1 MEARERDRQTDRQAD
16 RERDGDRERE
26 REKDRERQREAERDR
41 ERQIERE
48 RLSRVLDH
56 FGIVLPGRTTTLNSK
71 KRNQQ
76 SEATLFP
83 QALDPSLAS

>member
-1 MEARERDRQTDRQAD
+1 MEARERETDRQAGRQ
-16 RERDGDRERE
+16 RERRRQREGE
-26 REKDRERQREAERDR
+26 RERQREAERDR

-71 KRNQQ
+71 QRNQQ